1 MNIRPVGKWRAAMS
15 SLVLTAAL
23 AAVPVAR
30 GTEMIVTS
38 EVPTSHWKTKYLNAF
53 AEDVKRR
60 TNGALTVKVFPGA
73 TLYNDQDAMAALGTG
88 AVHMVWPLAVRLET
102 VAPQTGIVNLPFALT
117 DAGMENSCFSSGLTK
132 MISSYVEPRN
142 LEVMAFLRTAD
153 LMYIFK
159 NREVQKLEDLK
170 GTKIRVTGGKV
181 FLDMIRSL
189 NASPVSLP
197 ASEMSTAISQG
208 AIDGVL
214 SSPAGWANIIG
225 ITAKYGWYV
234 PGMSLGT
241 YAVLVDKP
249 WFEKLPAEQ
258 RKAIS
263 DSIAEIAQ
271 RQWKEAIEEDKV
283 LIKKMV
289 SQGAVFHTA
298 SAPELQRWKSLATGG
313 NKAFMEKYP
322 EAAARFAA
330 LEKSCGLAK

>member
-1 MNIRPVGKWRAAMS
+1 MS
-15 SLVLTAAL
+15 MRLTAKCLEVISILIFAAL
-23 AAVPVAR
+23 VAAAPIAQ

-53 AEDVKRR
+53 AEDVKQR
-60 TNGALTVKVFPGA
+60 TKGALTVKVFPGA

-102 VAPQTGIVNLPFALT
+102 IAPQAGIINLPFALT
-117 DAGMENSCFSSGLTK
+117 DAGMENSCFSAGMTR

-159 NREVQKLEDLK
+159 SREVRKLEDLK
-170 GTKIRVTGGKV
+170 GAKIRVTGGKV

-214 SSPAGWANIIG
+214 SSPAGWANIVG

-241 YAVLVDKP
+241 YAVLLDKA
-249 WFEKLPAEQ
+249 WLDKLPADQ

-263 DSIAEIAQ
+263 DSIAEIAK
-271 RQWKEAIEEDKV
+271 RQWKEAIEEDKI
-283 LIKKMV
+283 LIHKMV

-298 SAPELQRWKSLATGG
+298 SPAELQRWKMLAIPG

-322 EAAARFAA
+322 DAAARFTA
-330 LEKSCGLAK
+330 LEQSCNIAK

>member
-1 MNIRPVGKWRAAMS
+1 MRPISLCRAAIS
-15 SLVLTAAL
+15 SLVLTAL
-23 AAVPVAR
+23 FAAAPQVQA
-30 GTEMIVTS
+30 TEMVVTS
-38 EVPTSHWKTKYLNAF
+38 EVPTSHWKTKYLNEF
-53 AEDVKRR
+53 ANDVKER
-60 TNGALTVKVFPGA
+60 TKGALVVKVFPAA

-102 VAPQTGIVNLPFALT
+102 IAPQTGIINLPFALT
-117 DAGMENSCFSSGLTK
+117 DDAMENACFSSGLTK

-159 NREVQKLEDLK
+159 SREVQKLEDLK
-170 GTKIRVTGGKV
+170 GAKIRVTGGKV
-181 FLDMIRSL
+181 FLDMIKSL
-189 NASPVSLP
+189 NASPVSMP

-214 SSPAGWANIIG
+214 SSPAGWAGIIG

-249 WFEKLPAEQ
+249 WLDKLPADQ
-258 RKAIS
+258 RKAIA
-263 DSIAEIAQ
+263 DSIAAIAK
-271 RQWKEAIEEDKV
+271 RQWKEAIEEDKG

-289 SQGAVFHTA
+289 GQGAVYHTA
-298 SAPELQRWKSLATGG
+298 SAAELQRWKNLAVPG
-313 NKAFMEKYP
+313 NKAFTDKYAD
-322 EAAARFAA
+322 AATKFSS
-330 LEKSCGLAK
+330 LEKSCGLTK